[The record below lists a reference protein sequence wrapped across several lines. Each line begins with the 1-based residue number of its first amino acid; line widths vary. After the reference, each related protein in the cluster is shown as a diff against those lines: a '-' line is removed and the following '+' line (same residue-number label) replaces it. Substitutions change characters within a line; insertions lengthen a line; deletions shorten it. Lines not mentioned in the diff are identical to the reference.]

1 MKYALLRYCTIAV
14 LITFFIIPAFAAEK
28 MQVAVIDLKPK
39 GTSRIISNAVSD
51 ILRSEM
57 VKTGFFT
64 VIERAQMDE
73 VLREQGFQQTGCT
86 DASCAVQVGKLL
98 SAKKILLGEVN
109 RVGRAYMIT
118 VRIVDVEKGLA
129 EFAANEKAVSEDVL
143 DVAGRNITQ
152 KLARNI
158 YSGNKNYFV
167 ERKTRTGYYT
177 RSLLPG
183 LGHLYAGE
191 TVKGYSFM
199 GSFAAGLGLM
209 AYGYFN
215 YSSATSA
222 YEDVPRGSPQADF
235 DAKYDDK
242 VKAANLFYIFS
253 GITALVY
260 TFSWADALFLTKPS
274 FDGSDNAAAEYRP
287 EPVIATLPGPGAN
300 GERVYTCGMRIRF

>member
-1 MKYALLRYCTIAV
+1 MKQSFLRYFTVIA
-14 LITFFIIPAFAAEK
+14 LIILFIIPASAAEK
-28 MQVAVIDLKPK
+28 MQVAVLDLKPK
-39 GTSRIISNAVSD
+39 GTSRIISNAISD
-51 ILRSEM
+51 IIRSEM

-143 DVAGRNITQ
+143 DVAGQNITQ
-152 KLARNI
+152 KLAQNI
-158 YSGNKNYFV
+158 YQGNKSYFLV
-167 ERKTRTGYYT
+167 PKTKTGYYT
-177 RSLLPG
+177 RSLVPG
-183 LGHLYAGE
+183 WGQLYAGQSI
-191 TVKGYSFM
+191 KGYAFM
-199 GSFAAGLGLM
+199 GGFAAGLGLM
-209 AYGYFN
+209 VYGYLN

-242 VKAANLFYIFS
+242 VAAANLFYVFT

-260 TFSWADALFLTKPS
+260 TMSWADVLFLTKPDFGTDS
-274 FDGSDNAAAEYRP
+274 ASAISRP
-287 EPVIATLPGPGAN
+287 VPVIATRPGPEN
-300 GERVYTCGMRIRF
+300 EMLYTCGVSVRF